1 MVSTQEYHSNGKLLL
16 TGEYLVLKGAKAL
29 ALPLKYGQ
37 DMSVSPLQKPKE
49 ILWRTYVKKRLWF
62 EATFDQE
69 LNIIDTTLT
78 MVARKLQKILRT
90 SLALNGLKAQAITGN
105 QVITKINF
113 DIEWGFG
120 SSSSLLSN
128 IAYWLKVSPFQLQFE
143 TSNGSGYDI
152 AAARSDKPIVYS
164 LIEEKPVINKAAFNP
179 SFKEDIYFVYLGK
192 KQRSEES
199 VARFNQSRISRQAI
213 KEVSEITEKA
223 INAASLIEFNDL
235 LIRHNNILSEI
246 LKQQSPGKVLF
257 SNFDGVIKP
266 LGAWGG
272 DFIMATSSAGSNYVR
287 SFFSDKN
294 YSPVFSYK
302 DLVK

>member
-37 DMSVSPLQKPKE
+37 DMSISPVQKSKE
-49 ILWRTYVKKRLWF
+49 ILWRTYVKNRLWF

-78 MVARKLQKILRT
+78 IVARKLQKILRT
-90 SLALNGLKAQAITGN
+90 SLELNGLKAQAITGN
-105 QVITKINF
+105 QVTSNINF

-128 IAYWLKVSPFQLQFE
+128 IGYWLKVSPFQLQFE

-152 AAARSDKPIVYS
+152 AAARSEKPIVYS
-164 LIEEKPVINKAAFNP
+164 LKAEKPVIKEAAFNP
-179 SFKEDIYFVYLGK
+179 SFKEHIYFVYLGK

-199 VARFNQSRISRQAI
+199 VARFNQNHISRQAVE
-213 KEVSEITEKA
+213 EVSEITEKA
-223 INAASLIEFNDL
+223 IHAASLKEFNDL
-235 LIRHNNILSEI
+235 LIRHNDILSEI
-246 LKQQSPGKVLF
+246 LNQQAPGKVF
-257 SNFDGVIKP
+257 FNDFEGVIKP

-272 DFIMATSSAGSNYVR
+272 DFIMATSHEGADYVR
-287 SFFSDKN
+287 GYFSDKN

-302 DLVK
+302 ELVK